1 MNWINIFVTIVDKTF
16 KFDMHDAWDK
26 TTQIVCNIDLD
37 IDLWPTSNHFKG
49 QIIAKIVTFGY
60 E

>member
-1 MNWINIFVTIVDKTF
+1 
-16 KFDMHDAWDK
+16 MHDAYDK
-26 TTQIVCNIDLD
+26 TSQIVCNNDLD
-37 IDLWPTSNHFKG
+37 RVLWPTSNQFQG

>member
-1 MNWINIFVTIVDKTF
+1 
-16 KFDMHDAWDK
+16 MHDACDK
-26 TTQIVCNIDLD
+26 TSQIVCNSDLD
-37 IDLWPTSNHFKG
+37 LDLWTTSNQFQG